1 MRLISNVSVLK
12 CGQALCSFSMR
23 TFPSDIRKVFGA
35 SSTAKGGRTAASR
48 WSSTKV
54 SADDLRYRLA
64 QIHDALLR
72 DARFSVGINMHTKGM
87 TVAQAEEFFVKE
99 AYQTPFG
106 QG

>member
-1 MRLISNVSVLK
+1 M
-12 CGQALCSFSMR
+12 GALLRADGHRRRFH
-23 TFPSDIRKVFGA
+23 
-35 SSTAKGGRTAASR
+35 
-48 WSSTKV
+48 
-54 SADDLRYRLA
+54 ADDPRYRLA

-99 AYQTPFG
+99 AYQHALR